1 MAKVSTIYDT
11 PVNTAVDNNPAN
23 RGTVSAYHIVQAIG
37 FNGMRVFK
45 RVRIGVE
52 FGVTVETAKD
62 MMQNLRNANADNN
75 QDNPVNISGRF
86 IMDL

>member
-1 MAKVSTIYDT
+1 MATKVSAIYCEPAT
-11 PVNTAVDNNPAN
+11 DNNPCN
-23 RGTVSAYHIVQAIG
+23 RGAVSAYSIVNAVS
-37 FNGMRVFK
+37 FNGMRIHK

-62 MMQNLRNANADNN
+62 MMKSLREANSSDQN
-75 QDNPVNISGRF
+75 ITGRF

>member
-1 MAKVSTIYDT
+1 MQKVSVIYDA
-11 PVNTAVDNNPAN
+11 PQTAVDNNPAN
-23 RGTVSAYHIVQAIG
+23 RGAVSAYHIVQAVG

-62 MMQNLRNANADNN
+62 MMMNLRNANSDN
-75 QDNPVNISGRF
+75 QNISGRF